1 MRALPYIAALLLG
14 ACKEEPDFDAR
25 YDAASK
31 EIEARAKA
39 LDAAVGAADEVPPGA
54 SESGT
59 IAESPPDP
67 ALSGR

>member
-1 MRALPYIAALLLG
+1 MRVLPYVAALLLG
-14 ACKEEPDFDAR
+14 ACKDEPDFDAR

-39 LDAAVGAADEVPPGA
+39 LDAEVGAGDDVLPGGR
-54 SESGT
+54 ESGT
-59 IAESPPDP
+59 IAESPSDP

>member
-1 MRALPYIAALLLG
+1 MRALPCIAALLLG

-39 LDAAVGAADEVPPGA
+39 LDADAGAGDDDPPGGRA
-54 SESGT
+54 SGT

>member
-1 MRALPYIAALLLG
+1 MRVLSCIVALLLG
-14 ACKEEPDFDAR
+14 ACKEDPDFDAR

-39 LDAAVGAADEVPPGA
+39 LDAAAGAGDDVSPGA
-54 SESGT
+54 RESAT
-59 IAESPPDP
+59 IAESPPDA